1 MLDMMIY
8 GDTRTALVL
17 LGVGVDGVYLIRC
30 GISLDRMPLRAYLKH
45 HDIRSLPPTTICTCE
60 EQPQPWPCQLMR
72 DIRSAKLGAPDP
84 SFQALRI
91 LPPHRRP
98 RRVKP
103 SRLAAAHPSP
113 SRSALTPSSL
123 ICQPLYSS
131 LHVFSL
137 RVSATWPSGSRCD
150 PTKIHSFP
158 GAPRSLGDRS
168 TCLRSNQEKALPR

>member
-1 MLDMMIY
+1 MLSGGWDDMLDMMIY
-8 GDTRTALVL
+8 GDTRTALVV
-17 LGVGVDGVYLIRC
+17 LGVGVDGVYSIRC
-30 GISLDRMPLRAYLKH
+30 GVSLDRMPLRACLKH

-60 EQPQPWPCQLMR
+60 EQPQLWPCQLMR
-72 DIRSAKLGAPDP
+72 DILSAKLGAPDP

-91 LPPHRRP
+91 LPLHRPP

-103 SRLAAAHPSP
+103 SRL
-113 SRSALTPSSL
+113 ALTPSSL

-137 RVSATWPSGSRCD
+137 RVSATWPLGSRCD